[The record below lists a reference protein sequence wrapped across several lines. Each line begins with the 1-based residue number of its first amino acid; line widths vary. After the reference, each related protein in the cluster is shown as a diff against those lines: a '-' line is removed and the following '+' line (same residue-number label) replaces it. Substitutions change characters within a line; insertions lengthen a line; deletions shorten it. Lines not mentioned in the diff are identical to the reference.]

1 MARAARE
8 ARSAPGR
15 SGPRRCMGTLVLDDL
30 VDDPR
35 VGGTREAP
43 GDSNRGRDEA
53 RQPPPAATD
62 PRDRERADGE
72 DDRRRSR

>member
-1 MARAARE
+1 
-8 ARSAPGR
+8 
-15 SGPRRCMGTLVLDDL
+15 MGTLVLDDL

-43 GDSNRGRDEA
+43 GDASRGRDEA